1 MVRWRLSICV
11 RSGMFSERVTDGEGE
26 PETDEASSPQAYQLS
41 HGGGHIWLGNHVPS
55 EQMFIQT
62 IVELPVPQCG
72 LWCWGVQ
79 SGVMCTT

>member
-1 MVRWRLSICV
+1 MGKGSLKRTKLPLPKHTSYLM
-11 RSGMFSERVTDGEGE
+11 G
-26 PETDEASSPQAYQLS
+26 
-41 HGGGHIWLGNHVPS
+41 GGGHIWLGNHVPS